1 MNHGDAFVL
10 GLVQGLTEFLPVS
23 SSGHLVI
30 VQELLGAGQEGLVF
44 EVAVHVA
51 TLASVLIFYRR
62 RVRAL
67 VCESLALRPQALRYV
82 AKLGLATLPA
92 VFAYLVVGRWL
103 EAQFEIAS
111 VTGVCL
117 IVTGALL
124 WTTRRTLG
132 SAQGEE
138 PGWMAAL
145 WIGCAQAVAILPGI
159 SRSGSTVAMALALGV
174 APAAAAEFSFMMSVI
189 VVSAAAA
196 QKLPAVWGLASEQ
209 LAPLAVG
216 GLAALG
222 SGLVAIWIFLRLL
235 RSRHFYRFAYYTWTV
250 GALFLIWLWGR
261 AGA

>member
-132 SAQGEE
+132 LAPGSAASRET
-138 PGWMAAL
+138 
-145 WIGCAQAVAILPGI
+145 
-159 SRSGSTVAMALALGV
+159 SRSVTTGV
-174 APAAAAEFSFMMSVI
+174 GDRPR
-189 VVSAAAA
+189 
-196 QKLPAVWGLASEQ
+196 P
-209 LAPLAVG
+209 
-216 GLAALG
+216 
-222 SGLVAIWIFLRLL
+222 
-235 RSRHFYRFAYYTWTV
+235 
-250 GALFLIWLWGR
+250 
-261 AGA
+261 